1 MKTLLRIVIASL
13 FIAASAGGLSAAP
26 SSSDV
31 DQLLKA
37 YYEIQQG
44 LADDSLKAGK
54 SAAAAL
60 SKHNAAPAELATAA
74 AAVANAPD
82 IKAARD
88 HFQPLSQQMQALVE
102 SVGVSSGSV
111 YVARCPMAFGGKGGT
126 WLQNDKTI
134 ANPYY
139 GSSMLRCG
147 SVIQELG
154 SGASAV
160 QPGDMHGTH

>member
-1 MKTLLRIVIASL
+1 MKTLLRIIIASL

-60 SKHNAAPAELATAA
+60 SKHEAAPAELAAA
-74 AAVANAPD
+74 AAANAPD

-88 HFQPLSQQMQALVE
+88 NFQPLSQQMQALVE

-147 SVIQELG
+147 GVIKELG

-160 QPGDMHGTH
+160 KPGDMHGTH